1 MAGHSKWAQIK
12 RTKAVVDA
20 KRGAVFT
27 RLVREITVAARGGG
41 DPAGNFQLR
50 TAIEKAK
57 AAGVPNANIERAIA
71 KGSGQAGGEGDQFE
85 AVRYEGYGAGGV
97 AVLIEAFTDNR
108 NRTAADLRLAFSK
121 HGGNLGETGCV
132 SYLFE
137 QRSVVRLEAGDLPEE
152 ALLERLLEL
161 EEAGGPAVV
170 GYTLDGEGADVLAAY
185 ADLEALQDGLRGLG
199 LPVAGWYLPAEL
211 SDRLFAEA
219 PRRAAIRSQLQQL
232 AARLDQPL
240 HISAYST
247 GQLSPDANGA
257 WLQQLQ
263 DAGLQVWWQDGEG
276 IAELPALVRQA
287 YLQALPCPV
296 GIVREAFRQTSA
308 AGAPVKAVPAPP
320 QPPVACHPNAV
331 FALQYLPWAVALSE

>member
-27 RLVREITVAARGGG
+27 RLGREITVAARGGG

-57 AAGVPNANIERAIA
+57 AAGVPNANIERATA
-71 KGSGQAGGEGDQFE
+71 KGSGQAGGEGVQDE
-85 AVRYEGYGAGGV
+85 PVRYEGYGPGGV
-97 AVLIEAFTDNR
+97 AVLIEALTDNR

-137 QRSVVRLEAGDLPEE
+137 QRSVVRLKGANLDEE

-161 EEAGGPAVV
+161 EAAGGPVVV
-170 GYTLDGEGADVLAAY
+170 GYDLDAEGCDVLAPY

-199 LPVAGWYLPAEL
+199 LAVAGWEHRWIAPLPC
-211 SDRLFAEA
+211 
-219 PRRAAIRSQLQQL
+219 
-232 AARLDQPL
+232 RLDSEDIL
-240 HISAYST
+240 RSC
-247 GQLSPDANGA
+247 LRMLDA
-257 WLQQLQ
+257 L
-263 DAGLQVWWQDGEG
+263 E
-276 IAELPALVRQA
+276 ELEDVRSVTSN
-287 YLQALPCPV
+287 L
-296 GIVREAFRQTSA
+296 EADENLFH
-308 AGAPVKAVPAPP
+308 AVM
-320 QPPVACHPNAV
+320 
-331 FALQYLPWAVALSE
+331 E